1 MPRLSENAI
10 SFFGAGGHKHDGV
23 SSTLISTDKYSLFD
37 FNPGYRGSQSRI
49 TIQQAN
55 QAALE
60 EWVMNLVNTKVLAPA
75 GLDLAP
81 GLLSGKSIR
90 ANTITATELQANT
103 ITADEIAANAVTAN
117 ELAANLVLVNNV
129 IRSNNYNGTI
139 AANGAITAN
148 GNAGWAITSFGS
160 AEFANAVIRGNVTAN
175 AGSIGG
181 WNVDSDSLYSGT
193 KSSNGNYA
201 TSGITIGSSGFISAK
216 EFRLDADG
224 NAYFKGDLNGAN
236 IVGVTGRFTGS
247 VTVNGDLTAGGTT
260 IYANGQITNGGY
272 TLSATGVLTATGA
285 NITGVVNAT
294 SGTIGDWL
302 IGDSLYAEASASF
315 PGNSGLTID
324 LSPTDGIYAQRWQG
338 SYVGAG
344 YFTEVRILNGSSNT
358 GITVRGTANGDDLTS
373 SMTSSV
379 IYAGLYH
386 ESATNFWAGSG
397 YGIKGRGTYT
407 YLGGDSDS
415 ISTGTM
421 RVVNATALYND
432 PSTTNTNKL
441 VCITSS
447 GTLQVYGGVANTYAT
462 SGHSHSYSDIT
473 SKPSLMPLGGATVSS
488 FSLQT
493 SQADEATGIM
503 FESQRSG
510 GGIALSTRANGFVSC
525 SQFPGLATGGSA
537 VLRLD
542 GFLYFRSSTRAIKE
556 NIEYFDETPS
566 IAATNIL
573 KKLRPV
579 KFTVKRNER
588 DTDYTYALR
597 QLSVEAGFIIEDIEE
612 VQDQIDVS
620 LLSYEA
626 TDPGKFDLVDRT
638 PFSLEEDFEDI
649 KPTMYK
655 ENAIMSIA
663 VRAIQELTARVEE
676 LENSRQEP
684 EGV

>member
-55 QAALE
+55 QSALE

-139 AANGAITAN
+139 AANGEITAN

-181 WNVDSDSLYSGT
+181 WNVDSNSLYSGT

-260 IYANGQITNGGY
+260 IYSNGQITNGGY
-272 TLSATGVLTATGA
+272 TLSSTGVLTATGA
-285 NITGVVNAT
+285 NITGTINADY
-294 SGTIGDWL
+294 GYVGDWT
-302 IGDSLYAEASASF
+302 I
-315 PGNSGLTID
+315 SGALSSTADNVSSWQTIVLD
-324 LSPTDGIYAQRWQG
+324 ATDGIYTRRWQYG
-338 SYVGAG
+338 YV
-344 YFTEVRILNGSSNT
+344 
-358 GITVRGTANGDDLTS
+358 
-373 SMTSSV
+373 
-379 IYAGLYH
+379 
-386 ESATNFWAGSG
+386 GSG
-397 YGIKGRGTYT
+397 YYTDVKINYGSFGSGIDVVGTASGYT
-407 YLGGDSDS
+407 KTTEIRSSYIKSDQLFIGSDDVQTLLNGKSGTSHTHSYAAISHTHSYAATSHTHSYVSTSGDTIDGILNVNDQVFISAALGTNTTPALRVNRSYD
-415 ISTGTM
+415 STGGYF
-421 RVVNATALYND
+421 VEF
-432 PSTTNTNKL
+432 TNTAGSVRAGYIRYVIGANNQVFYATTSDGRLKELVDVEHSMLDKINKL
-441 VCITSS
+441 
-447 GTLQVYGGVANTYAT
+447 NPTY
-462 SGHSHSYSDIT
+462 YKWKNSD
-473 SKPSLMPLGGATVSS
+473 P
-488 FSLQT
+488 
-493 SQADEATGIM
+493 
-503 FESQRSG
+503 
-510 GGIALSTRANGFVSC
+510 
-525 SQFPGLATGGSA
+525 
-537 VLRLD
+537 
-542 GFLYFRSSTRAIKE
+542 
-556 NIEYFDETPS
+556 
-566 IAATNIL
+566 NIL
-573 KKLRPV
+573 
-579 KFTVKRNER
+579 F
-588 DTDYTYALR
+588 Y
-597 QLSVEAGFIIEDIEE
+597 GFIAQELHPIFPE
-612 VQDQIDVS
+612 VASEGDHDEPYVMENGNINV
-620 LLSYEA
+620 
-626 TDPGKFDLVDRT
+626 TDAWGVDYSKLV
-638 PFSLEEDFEDI
+638 PPLV
-649 KPTMYK
+649 K
-655 ENAIMSIA
+655 
-663 VRAIQELTARVEE
+663 AIQELSAKVDS
-676 LENSRQEP
+676 LESRIQTL

>member
-1 MPRLSENAI
+1 MKRSSENAI

-247 VTVNGDLTAGGTT
+247 VTVNGDLTAGATT

-272 TLSATGVLTATGA
+272 NLSAAGALTATGA
-285 NITGVVNAT
+285 NINGTVTTGNLTAT
-294 SGTIGDWL
+294 GGDIAGWTINSDNLYADDAGSYARLYSNGQIESRKIYGGGLFYADVLINRTDPGIIISGT
-302 IGDSLYAEASASF
+302 A
-315 PGNSGLTID
+315 
-324 LSPTDGIYAQRWQG
+324 
-338 SYVGAG
+338 
-344 YFTEVRILNGSSNT
+344 T
-358 GITVRGTANGDDLTS
+358 GG
-373 SMTSSV
+373 
-379 IYAGLYH
+379 
-386 ESATNFWAGSG
+386 
-397 YGIKGRGTYT
+397 
-407 YLGGDSDS
+407 
-415 ISTGTM
+415 
-421 RVVNATALYND
+421 
-432 PSTTNTNKL
+432 PSTTTIVSSMVQTQYIEATTQL
-441 VCITSS
+441 RSS
-447 GTLQVYGGVANTYAT
+447 GTMGIGSYENESANTTTNAAGVYASP
-462 SGHSHSYSDIT
+462 SGFLTIARNGNCLVLNGTAANAAASQQVAEFRRKGVQPGSSGIY
-473 SKPSLMPLGGATVSS
+473 VSS
-488 FSLQT
+488 GAVVYST
-493 SQADEATGIM
+493 SSDYRLKKNVISIPEGINLVNRLNPVS
-503 FESQRSG
+503 FDW
-510 GGIALSTRANGFVSC
+510 IAHDKPNKTY
-525 SQFPGLATGGSA
+525 
-537 VLRLD
+537 
-542 GFLYFRSSTRAIKE
+542 GFLAHELAEVIPDAVMNEKDGVDEDGNPKYQSVDLSFTVPIIVSALKE
-556 NIEYFDETPS
+556 S
-566 IAATNIL
+566 IAKIE
-573 KKLRPV
+573 KLEARIQ
-579 KFTVKRNER
+579 
-588 DTDYTYALR
+588 AL
-597 QLSVEAGFIIEDIEE
+597 
-612 VQDQIDVS
+612 
-620 LLSYEA
+620 
-626 TDPGKFDLVDRT
+626 
-638 PFSLEEDFEDI
+638 
-649 KPTMYK
+649 
-655 ENAIMSIA
+655 
-663 VRAIQELTARVEE
+663 
-676 LENSRQEP
+676 

>member
-302 IGDSLYAEASASF
+302 INDSLYAEASSSF

-338 SYVGAG
+338 SYVGSG
-344 YFTEVRILNGSSNT
+344 FFTEVRILNGSSNT
-358 GITVRGTANGDDLTS
+358 GITVRGTANGEDLTS

-379 IYAGLYH
+379 IRAGLYH

-462 SGHSHSYSDIT
+462 SSHSHSYSEIT
-473 SKPSLMPLGGATVSS
+473 SKPSLMPLAGGTVATFSVTTNLADSS
-488 FSLQT
+488 
-493 SQADEATGIM
+493 TGTM
-503 FESQRSG
+503 FESVREG
-510 GGIALSTRANGFVSC
+510 GGIGLSTRANGFVSA
-525 SQFPGLATGGSA
+525 SQFPSGTGSTMVRSG
-537 VLRLD
+537 
-542 GFLYFRSSTRAIKE
+542 GFIYFVSSTRKIKE
-556 NIEYFDETPS
+556 NIEYLNEP
-566 IAATNIL
+566 IL
-573 KKLRPV
+573 DFVKKLKPV
-579 KFTVKRNER
+579 RYTLKRNEN
-588 DTDYTYALR
+588 DTDYTYGLKQMEK
-597 QLSVEAGFIIEDIEE
+597 QLGFIVEDIEE
-612 VQDQIDVS
+612 IQNEID
-620 LLSYEA
+620 A
-626 TDPGKFDLVDRT
+626 TLITYDSADYGKFDKRIDSP
-638 PFSLEEDFEDI
+638 PFSSDEDFDDI
-649 KPTMYK
+649 EPRMYK
-655 ENAIMSIA
+655 ETSMISISIK
-663 VRAIQELTARVEE
+663 AIQDLISEIDDLKARIQV
-676 LENSRQEP
+676 L

>member
-55 QAALE
+55 QSALE

-139 AANGAITAN
+139 AANGSITAN

-260 IYANGQITNGGY
+260 IYSNGQITNGGY
-272 TLSATGVLTATGA
+272 TLSSTGVLTATGA
-285 NITGVVNAT
+285 NISGVVNAD

-302 IGDSLYAEASASF
+302 ITGSLYAEASAAF

-344 YFTEVRILNGSSNT
+344 YFTEVKILNGSATAGIDVRGNADGAEKITEIRSAYVKTRQVLLGAGENDLQTLLNGKANSHSHPYASDDHLHDSRYVNTDGDTMT
-358 GITVRGTANGDDLTS
+358 GILYGTGID
-373 SMTSSV
+373 MTGNLRYGGQVYSDEAGG
-379 IYAGLYH
+379 YAEFG
-386 ESATNFWAGSG
+386 AVGAPTTIG
-397 YGIKGRGTYT
+397 GRVFR
-407 YLGGDSDS
+407 
-415 ISTGTM
+415 INQVSTLWS
-421 RVVNATALYND
+421 RSL
-432 PSTTNTNKL
+432 STTGSRPVFVNDD
-441 VCITSS
+441 S
-447 GTLQVYGGVANTYAT
+447 TLFC
-462 SGHSHSYSDIT
+462 
-473 SKPSLMPLGGATVSS
+473 GATVSS
-488 FSLQT
+488 LRYKNNVVNSVIDTKAFLELDVVDFYYN
-493 SQADEATGIM
+493 DE
-503 FESQRSG
+503 FYED
-510 GGIALSTRANGFVSC
+510 
-525 SQFPGLATGGSA
+525 P
-537 VLRLD
+537 
-542 GFLYFRSSTRAIKE
+542 
-556 NIEYFDETPS
+556 
-566 IAATNIL
+566 L
-573 KKLRPV
+573 KKTMELGV
-579 KFTVKRNER
+579 IAEQVHEKG
-588 DTDYTYALR
+588 L
-597 QLSVEAGFIIEDIEE
+597 I
-612 VQDQIDVS
+612 
-620 LLSYEA
+620 
-626 TDPGKFDLVDRT
+626 DLVRYDEIGRPDGLNDNKI
-638 PFSLEEDFEDI
+638 PFYLLKACIDQQAEIDNL
-649 KPTMYK
+649 K
-655 ENAIMSIA
+655 A
-663 VRAIQELTARVEE
+663 RIQTL
-676 LENSRQEP
+676 

>member
-55 QAALE
+55 QSALE

-201 TSGITIGSSGFISAK
+201 SSGITIGSSGFISAK

-247 VTVNGDLTAGGTT
+247 VTVNGDLTAGATT

-272 TLSATGVLTATGA
+272 TLSAAGALTATGA
-285 NITGVVNAT
+285 NITGIVNAD
-294 SGTIGDWL
+294 SGNIAGFKINDDEFST
-302 IGDSLYAEASASF
+302 ANEAGGSGAFIKANGAIICRSVSAGSF
-315 PGNSGLTID
+315 IAPQYY
-324 LSPTDGIYAQRWQG
+324 TDV
-338 SYVGAG
+338 S
-344 YFTEVRILNGSSNT
+344 ILNGST
-358 GITVRGTANGDDLTS
+358 GIYVSGTGNGTFNESYMLSTV
-373 SMTSSV
+373 
-379 IYAGLYH
+379 IKAGLYL
-386 ESATNFWAGSG
+386 ESTTNIWAGSG

-407 YLGGDSDS
+407 YIGGDSDS

-432 PSTTNTNKL
+432 ASTTSTNKL
-441 VCITSS
+441 VCITSA

-462 SGHSHSYSDIT
+462 DTHTHSYSQIT
-473 SKPSLMPLGGATVSS
+473 SKPSLMPLSGGTVATFSVTTNLADSS
-488 FSLQT
+488 T
-493 SQADEATGIM
+493 DTM
-503 FESQRSG
+503 FESVRSG
-510 GGIALSTRANGFVSC
+510 GGIGLSTRANGFVSA
-525 SQFPGLATGGSA
+525 SQFPSGTGSTMVRSG
-537 VLRLD
+537 
-542 GFLYFRSSTRAIKE
+542 GFIYFVSSTRKIKE
-556 NIEYFDETPS
+556 NIEYLNEP
-566 IAATNIL
+566 IL
-573 KKLRPV
+573 DFVKKLKPV
-579 KFTVKRNER
+579 RYTLKRNEN
-588 DTDYTYALR
+588 DTDYTYGLKQMEK
-597 QLSVEAGFIIEDIEE
+597 QLGFIVEDIEE
-612 VQDQIDVS
+612 IQNEID
-620 LLSYEA
+620 A
-626 TDPGKFDLVDRT
+626 TLITYDSADYGKFDKRIDSP
-638 PFSLEEDFEDI
+638 PFSSDEDFDDI
-649 KPTMYK
+649 EPRMYK
-655 ENAIMSIA
+655 ETSMISISIK
-663 VRAIQELTARVEE
+663 AIQDLISEIDDLKARIQA
-676 LENSRQEP
+676 L